1 VVVAVLALEVVGAV
15 EDDFVVVPKMILRF
29 FLDRRRT
36 LEGQPFVGERD
47 PRLRRFRMRYVLQME
62 LERSFEVRYLLEV

>member
-1 VVVAVLALEVVGAV
+1 MIVAVLALEIVVAV
-15 EDDFVVVPKMILRF
+15 EDFVVVPKMILML
-29 FLDRRRT
+29 FLGRRRT

-62 LERSFEVRYLLEV
+62 LERSFEVQFLLEV

>member
-1 VVVAVLALEVVGAV
+1 VVVAELALEIVGVV
-15 EDDFVVVPKMILRF
+15 EDDFLVVLKMILTF
-29 FLDRRRT
+29 FLDRRRS

-62 LERSFEVRYLLEV
+62 LEQSFEVRFLLEV